1 MPTVDGDEWVRNRIA
16 FLEGLLAG
24 DPTSEQRT
32 AIEAELGEL
41 RATRSR
47 WPRWLR
53 LPKLPHQH

>member
-1 MPTVDGDEWVRNRIA
+1 VRNRIA